1 MEVLKKKKIGVFFF
15 LKARKYWKIIK
26 FRAEETFG
34 VRQAANIN
42 EVLTVESDDRLL
54 CMHFAPL
61 PCQVRVLFHQS
72 ASQMER
78 AHSQWVIWGMMGT
91 GTMVKGRARG
101 REPNGG

>member
-1 MEVLKKKKIGVFFF
+1 MEVLKKKIRVFFF
-15 LKARKYWKIIK
+15 FFKARKYWKIIK

-42 EVLTVESDDRLL
+42 DVLTVESDDRLL

-78 AHSQWVIWGMMGT
+78 DSTLTVRNLGNDGDRH
-91 GTMVKGRARG
+91 
-101 REPNGG
+101 NG